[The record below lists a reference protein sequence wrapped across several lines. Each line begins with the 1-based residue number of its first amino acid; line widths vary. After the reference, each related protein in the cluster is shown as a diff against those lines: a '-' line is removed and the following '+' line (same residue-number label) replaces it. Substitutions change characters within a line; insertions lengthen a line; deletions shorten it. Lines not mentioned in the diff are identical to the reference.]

1 MSEFLQRLQARLKA
15 KQEAQQGRAQRP
27 LLDQQ
32 ILTSSSRPIASTAS
46 TASTAIRIKPTSVS
60 HSLTYLLMLVTAV
73 LATYWG
79 MRIAQIPGVPSQA
92 GSGGNQATTQG
103 INKGM
108 TLYSNQ
114 DGAAAYDLFG
124 SKPIATD
131 RIYLRGVVVTSKNK
145 DGVLDG
151 YAIFEMDGK
160 PTNALSI
167 GESLGKG
174 LSLQSIGV
182 ESATLIYQGQKLD
195 FKLSRPGA
203 DKNNNSNKK

>member
-1 MSEFLQRLQARLKA
+1 MSDFLQRLQARLKA
-15 KQEAQQGRAQRP
+15 NQVAQPGRAQRSA
-27 LLDQQ
+27 LDQKT
-32 ILTSSSRPIASTAS
+32 LASSSRYSPGLAMQ
-46 TASTAIRIKPTSVS
+46 IKPTSVS

-79 MRIAQIPGVPSQA
+79 MRIAQIPGLPSQ
-92 GSGGNQATTQG
+92 GSNQGTSQG
-103 INKGM
+103 VNKGM

-114 DGAAAYDLFG
+114 DGASAYDLFG
-124 SKPIATD
+124 SKPISTD

-160 PTNALSI
+160 PTNAMSI

-182 ESATLIYQGQKLD
+182 ESATLLYQGQKLD

-203 DKNNNSNKK
+203 DKNNSSSKK